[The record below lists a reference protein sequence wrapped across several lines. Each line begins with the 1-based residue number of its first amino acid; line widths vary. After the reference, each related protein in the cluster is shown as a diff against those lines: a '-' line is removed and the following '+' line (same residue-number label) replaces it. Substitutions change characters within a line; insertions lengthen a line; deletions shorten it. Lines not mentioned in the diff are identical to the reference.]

1 MTEEEEELLEFQNK
15 LWELIRETS
24 PPDESKSNIL
34 MVSGALLSACLKLYV
49 ETIGK
54 ESTIGMFNVAIQS
67 VKQTEDKRILH

>member
-1 MTEEEEELLEFQNK
+1 MTEEEELLEFQNK
-15 LWELIRETS
+15 LWNLIRKTS

-54 ESTIGMFNVAIQS
+54 DSTIGMFNVAIES
-67 VKQTEDKRILH
+67 VKNTEDKRVLH

>member
-1 MTEEEEELLEFQNK
+1 MTEEEELLEFQNK

-49 ETIGK
+49 QTIGK
-54 ESTIGMFNVAIQS
+54 ESTIGMFNVAIES
-67 VKQTEDKRILH
+67 VKDTDDKRILH

>member
-1 MTEEEEELLEFQNK
+1 MTEDEELLEFQNK
-15 LWELIRETS
+15 LWNLIRKTS

-54 ESTIGMFNVAIQS
+54 DSTIGMFNVAIES
-67 VKQTEDKRILH
+67 VKNTEDRRVLH

>member
-1 MTEEEEELLEFQNK
+1 MTEEEELLEFQNK

-24 PPDESKSNIL
+24 SPDESKSNIL

-54 ESTIGMFNVAIQS
+54 ESTIGMFNVAIES
-67 VKQTEDKRILH
+67 VKQTEDRRILH

>member
-1 MTEEEEELLEFQNK
+1 MTEDEELLEFQDK
-15 LWELIRETS
+15 LWELITETS

-67 VKQTEDKRILH
+67 VKHTEDKRVLH

>member
-1 MTEEEEELLEFQNK
+1 MTEEEELLEFQNK

-67 VKQTEDKRILH
+67 VKDTEDKRVLH

>member
-1 MTEEEEELLEFQNK
+1 MTEDEELLEFQNK

-54 ESTIGMFNVAIQS
+54 ESTVGMFNMAIQS
-67 VKQTEDKRILH
+67 VKHTEDKRVLH

>member
-1 MTEEEEELLEFQNK
+1 MTDEEELNEFQNK

-24 PPDESKSNIL
+24 PLDKSKGDIL

-49 ETIGK
+49 DTIGK

-67 VKQTEDKRILH
+67 VEHVEDKRVLH

>member
-1 MTEEEEELLEFQNK
+1 MTEEEELLEFQNK

-24 PPDESKSNIL
+24 PPDESKSDIL

-49 ETIGK
+49 QTIGK

-67 VKQTEDKRILH
+67 VKDTDDKRVLH

>member
-1 MTEEEEELLEFQNK
+1 MTDDEQLLEFQHK

-24 PPDESKSNIL
+24 PPDESKADIL

-54 ESTIGMFNVAIQS
+54 ESTIGMFNVAIES
-67 VKQTEDKRILH
+67 INYTKDSRILH

>member
-1 MTEEEEELLEFQNK
+1 MTEDEELQEFQNK

-24 PPDESKSNIL
+24 PPDESKSDIL

-54 ESTIGMFNVAIQS
+54 ENTIGMFNLAIES
-67 VKQTEDKRILH
+67 IKYTKDNRILH

>member
-1 MTEEEEELLEFQNK
+1 MTEEEELLEFQNK
-15 LWELIRETS
+15 LWNLIRKTS

-54 ESTIGMFNVAIQS
+54 ESTIGMFNVAIES
-67 VKQTEDKRILH
+67 VKNTDEKRVLH

>member
-1 MTEEEEELLEFQNK
+1 MTEDEELLEFQDK
-15 LWELIRETS
+15 LWELITETS

-54 ESTIGMFNVAIQS
+54 ESTVGMFNMAIES
-67 VKQTEDKRILH
+67 VKNTDDKRVLH